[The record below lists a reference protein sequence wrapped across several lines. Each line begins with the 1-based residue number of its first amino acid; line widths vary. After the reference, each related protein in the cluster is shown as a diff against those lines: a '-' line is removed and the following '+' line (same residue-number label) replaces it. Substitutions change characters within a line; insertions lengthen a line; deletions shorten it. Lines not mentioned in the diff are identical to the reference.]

1 MFNSHRWQSTTAA
14 LLALGMTATTAAP
27 LLIASPALAQSRV
40 SQSQRI
46 DYRLPA
52 GTNIPVTYE
61 KAEKIV
67 LAPDETARITLT
79 VQDDV
84 VGRDGSV
91 LIPSGSRIEG
101 QIEPYGRGS
110 RFVAKNL
117 ILDRGERRTINATSD
132 VITQTE
138 EVRRG
143 GTNTTSILTG
153 AAVGSAAAALISGIS
168 GDRRIRPLEVLAGTG
183 AGAVGGL
190 LLGRNGNTSR
200 DRAKVVVIDA
210 ESDLD
215 LTLRSDLVLNSY
227 GYSSGSNRDYNY
239 DRDSRPTPRR
249 DSGYDRGI

>member
-1 MFNSHRWQSTTAA
+1 MFNSQRWQSTTAA
-14 LLALGMTATTAAP
+14 LLALGMSATTAAP

-84 VGRDGSV
+84 VGRDGSI

-110 RFVAKNL
+110 RFVARNL
-117 ILDRGERRTINATSD
+117 ILDRGQRRTINATSD

-190 LLGRNGNTSR
+190 LLGRNR
-200 DRAKVVVIDA
+200 DSAKVVVIDP

-215 LTLRSDLVLNSY
+215 LTLRSDLVLNSSS
-227 GYSSGSNRDYNY
+227 GYSSGSNSDYNN
-239 DRDSRPTPRR
+239 RDSRPIPRR